1 MQRLLASTMMLL
13 MMTAAL
19 AGCAGSD
26 QQDEIDDLEA
36 QVTALQND
44 LSAANASI
52 AAKDTTIAGYEAG
65 AVITQSDVD
74 NATAAGN
81 AAGVASVDITTD
93 NAAAVAAATQSTLD
107 VIMARDPPSMKCGVK
122 TSQYGMGYLESDGSR
137 SGMDVDYCKALAAAI
152 GLDPVTDIEYIL
164 ATGSNRFDILA
175 DGTIDVLIR
184 TTTWTTSRDADL
196 NADFAGTNFFDGQG
210 FLVRGDAFPAT
221 TAVNAAGLTGAS
233 VCVATGTTTEG
244 NIADWNAANGNMLT
258 ITTVENEDATTA
270 KLIDGSCD
278 AVTGDMSAMAARLYV
293 LNADG
298 SCSTCDLWIPPDIIS
313 KEPLAAATRDND
325 DDWNDVVAWVWYALV
340 TAEEIGITQANVD
353 ARATAAAATGGD
365 IGENRLLNTAMGL
378 GTLTN
383 PVPAN
388 WGHLAI
394 SAVGNY
400 GEVYDRGFCDGN
412 YDGTSGSSAM
422 VDCILPR
429 AGTANALVSE
439 GGIMYA
445 PAMR

>member
-44 LSAANASI
+44 LSAANTTI
-52 AAKDTTIAGYEAG
+52 AAKDATIAGYESG
-65 AVITQSDVD
+65 ATITQSDVD
-74 NATAAGN
+74 NATAAGF
-81 AAGVASVDITTD
+81 ADGAASVDITTD

-107 VIMARDPPSMKCGVK
+107 VIMARDPPMMKCGVK
-122 TSQYGMGYLESDGSR
+122 TSQYGMGYLASDGTR
-137 SGMDVDYCKALAAAI
+137 SGMDIDYCKALAAAI
-152 GLDPVTDIEYIL
+152 GLDPTTDIEYIL
-164 ATGSNRFDILA
+164 ATGTNRFDILA

-210 FLVRGDAFPAT
+210 ILVRGDAFPAAAT
-221 TAVNAAGLTGAS
+221 VNMAGLSGAD
-233 VCVATGTTTEG
+233 VCVASGTTTEG
-244 NIADWNAANGNMLT
+244 NIADWNAANGNILNVVT
-258 ITTVENEDATTA
+258 LENEDATTA
-270 KLIDGSCD
+270 GLLDASCD
-278 AVTGDMSAMAARLYV
+278 AVTGDMSAMAARKYV
-293 LNADG
+293 LDADG
-298 SCSTCDLWIPPDIIS
+298 SCTGCNLWIPPDIIS

-340 TAEEIGITQANVD
+340 TAEEMGITQGDVD
-353 ARATAAAATGGD
+353 ARATAAAAAGGD
-365 IGENRLLNTAMGL
+365 IGENRLLNTNMGL
-378 GTLTN
+378 GTATN
-383 PVPAN
+383 PLPAN

-394 SAVGNY
+394 KTVGNY
-400 GEVYDRGFCDGN
+400 GEVYDRAFCDGN

-422 VDCILPR
+422 VDCILNR
-429 AGTANALVSE
+429 AGTLNALVSE
-439 GGIMYA
+439 GGVMYA